1 MFSLRN
7 IREADIFTRQEK
19 WDSWLNVVLMMKQ
32 SKGSKGNLCR
42 LQHLLH
48 SFSTTW
54 NTYNEKNMGS
64 LQLWPL
70 GLFHTLLENWWLYS
84 LSFVSALHTTW
95 RERHCFKNAM
105 LGEKSATKSWL
116 FALPLSS
123 GLLTASPTGLQTLPC
138 KQFGL
143 QVFDYFLIFH

>member
-1 MFSLRN
+1 MEGGKDGRIDLTFVFFLKMFSLRN

-32 SKGSKGNLCR
+32 SRGSKGILCR

-70 GLFHTLLENWWLYS
+70 GLFHTLLEN
-84 LSFVSALHTTW
+84 
-95 RERHCFKNAM
+95 
-105 LGEKSATKSWL
+105 
-116 FALPLSS
+116 
-123 GLLTASPTGLQTLPC
+123 
-138 KQFGL
+138 
-143 QVFDYFLIFH
+143 